1 MQSWNDDALSAFIDK
16 QPLTAD
22 EQRRIEEQLASG
34 SETAQHIAVL
44 RAVKN
49 SIKSNANLRMEAPS
63 SLRSS
68 ILSNIHSESSQNTHT
83 PTPNL
88 QSRQIVT
95 ASKPSL
101 IQRVLS
107 WFMQPIVAFPLLI
120 IAIGGGYLLNSQRQQ
135 QLASVN
141 HWDFHDESFTN
152 YDLITKGQLKV
163 QKATSNYDELLT
175 FFKEQGVNY
184 DIVHPEIK
192 AQLVGGVVSEHNGQ
206 KLAHLVYKYHDSL
219 VYMYEA
225 PEHLFA
231 SHTLE
236 IPTRVTSYAQSGRW
250 YSEDD
255 ARHSW
260 MFWRV
265 KSTYCSVV
273 ADIPKEE
280 LAELFVEGA

>member
-1 MQSWNDDALSAFIDK
+1 MQSWNDDALSAYVDK
-16 QPLTAD
+16 QLLTAD
-22 EQRRIEEQLASG
+22 EQRRIEEQLSSG
-34 SETAQHIAVL
+34 SETAQQIAVL

-63 SLRSS
+63 ALHSS
-68 ILSNIHSESSQNTHT
+68 ILNSIRAEASQTSSQNT
-83 PTPNL
+83 
-88 QSRQIVT
+88 RQIVS
-95 ASKPSL
+95 APKL
-101 IQRVLS
+101 GLLQRVLG
-107 WFMQPIVAFPLLI
+107 WILQPIVAFPLLI
-120 IAIGGGYLLNSQRQQ
+120 IAVGGGYLLNSQRQNQ
-135 QLASVN
+135 IATANQ
-141 HWDFHDESFTN
+141 WDFHDESFTN

-163 QKATSNYDELLT
+163 QKATSDYNELLA

-184 DIVHPEIK
+184 DIVHPELK

-236 IPTRVTSYAQSGRW
+236 IPSRVTSYAQSGRW

-255 ARHSW
+255 SQHSW

-265 KSTYCSVV
+265 KTTYCSVV

>member
-22 EQRRIEEQLASG
+22 EQRRIEELLASG

-49 SIKSNANLRMEAPS
+49 SIKSNANLRMEAPA
-63 SLRSS
+63 SLHTS
-68 ILSNIHSESSQNTHT
+68 ILSSIRSESSQNTT
-83 PTPNL
+83 TTNTQP
-88 QSRQIVT
+88 RQLV
-95 ASKPSL
+95 AAPEPSL
-101 IQRVLS
+101 LQRVMS
-107 WFMQPIVAFPLLI
+107 WLMQPIVAFPLLI
-120 IAIGGGYLLNSQRQQ
+120 VAIGGGYLLNSQRQQ
-135 QLASVN
+135 QLTSVN

-152 YDLITKGQLKV
+152 YDLITKGQLKL

-175 FFKEQGVNY
+175 FFKEQGINY
-184 DIVHPEIK
+184 DIVHPKIN

-231 SHTLE
+231 NHTLE
-236 IPTRVTSYAQSGRW
+236 IPARVAGYAQSGRW
-250 YSEDD
+250 YSEGD
-255 ARHSW
+255 AKHSW

-280 LAELFVEGA
+280 LAGLFVEGA